1 MRWHTCALLVFKG
14 TGVLMLLTSLPCS
27 NSVEILVKAQKQC
40 SSRLVHLR
48 LAVLIAYGPVANWLS
63 GAFSF
68 CPWC

>member
-1 MRWHTCALLVFKG
+1 
-14 TGVLMLLTSLPCS
+14 MLLTSLPCS